1 MKKGDTEAER
11 NRTRGE
17 GVMEGNRK
25 DKEIEK
31 GGHRETTK
39 KDVGGRAGDGGEGG
53 ERDKSEK
60 KKYRKSFK
68 M

>member
-39 KDVGGRAGDGGEGG
+39 KDVGGRTGEGRG
-53 ERDKSEK
+53 ERERQK
-60 KKYRKSFK
+60 
-68 M
+68 

>member
-39 KDVGGRAGDGGEGG
+39 KDVGGRTGEGRG
-53 ERDKSEK
+53 RERDKSEK
-60 KKYRKSFK
+60 KKYREF
-68 M
+68 